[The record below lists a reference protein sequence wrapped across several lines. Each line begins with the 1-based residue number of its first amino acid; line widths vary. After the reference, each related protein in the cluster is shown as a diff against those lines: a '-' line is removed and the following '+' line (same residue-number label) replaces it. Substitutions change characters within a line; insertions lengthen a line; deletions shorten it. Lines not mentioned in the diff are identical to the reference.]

1 MANVAV
7 DAAIKSLQAIGIPIP
22 SYMDGFI
29 ELLVD
34 AGEDVLT
41 AVPHIIS
48 VTEQLGT
55 ETWST
60 TRRSGLRHA
69 ALWTPGLHTPQD
81 RCGI

>member
-60 TRRSGLRHA
+60 LEEVVSGM
-69 ALWTPGLHTPQD
+69 
-81 RCGI
+81 